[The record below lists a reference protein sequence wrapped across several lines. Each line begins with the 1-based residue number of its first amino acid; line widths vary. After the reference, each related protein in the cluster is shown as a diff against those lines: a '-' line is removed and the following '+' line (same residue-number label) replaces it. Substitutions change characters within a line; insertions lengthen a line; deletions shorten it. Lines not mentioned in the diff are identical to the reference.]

1 MKLTRT
7 FVFIMASALLL
18 TACNRESEQPEV
30 AVTANT
36 NPLLAYVPA
45 DTAYVFANLEPVP
58 EAITDAYVKRF
69 QPALDVMSNQISQ
82 FQAAYQ
88 SGEHESDLGA
98 RLAAAVLDE
107 LGGSLS
113 RESLEKIGISMNA
126 HHAFYAKG
134 IFPVI
139 RIGLS
144 DAQSLRDAIARIE
157 AKMGYQ
163 MPVREL
169 NGTSY
174 WRASE
179 DGMPVAVYIAILD
192 QQLAISV
199 FPVKAENS
207 LLAAFLGQEMP
218 GESMASSN
226 ALGILNSEK
235 GYTPYGSGSLD
246 IQKVA
251 DEILD
256 PASYTR
262 GLLGDGLNAEL
273 DSLDAVCVAELKS
286 MIARAPRMTAGTT
299 KLTANEM
306 AMAYDL
312 DIEGTLATALAA
324 LVPDVPSAAEGD
336 HLLSASL
343 AVKVGKLRQFVLD
356 KAMAI
361 TASPYQCTNLQELN
375 DQAAQ
380 LVTQLNIPMPP
391 MVNNLLGLRVQLND
405 FDPAQAVRQG
415 DGLLALH
422 VEKPEMFV
430 GMASM
435 LVPGFENLDLANQA
449 EPVKIPA
456 EMTHVDGIDLF
467 ALMGKD
473 AIGVAAGEKNV
484 KDLAAFMNAK
494 PQGNGTLF
502 SVSYDIGKQMAAQ
515 AAFVKQVNLNM
526 SDERSAVD
534 ELNDAVRE
542 TYTQMLERS
551 RLEVHLTPAGL
562 RVDSSLTFK

>member
-7 FVFIMASALLL
+7 FAFILASALLL
-18 TACNRESEQPEV
+18 TACNRESEQPE
-30 AVTANT
+30 AAATANT

-88 SGEHESDLGA
+88 SGEHEGDLPA
-98 RLAAAVLDE
+98 RLAMAVLDE

-113 RESLEKIGISMNA
+113 REGLEKIGISVNA
-126 HHAFYAKG
+126 HHAVYAKG
-134 IFPVI
+134 IFPVM
-139 RIGLS
+139 RVGLG

-157 AKMGYQ
+157 AKMDYQ

-169 NGTSY
+169 NGATY
-174 WRASE
+174 WRAGE
-179 DGMPVAVYIAILD
+179 DGTPVAVYIAILD

-199 FPVKAENS
+199 FPVNAESS

-262 GLLGDGLNAEL
+262 GLLGTGLNAEL

-286 MIARAPRMTAGTT
+286 MIAKAPRMTAGTT
-299 KLTANEM
+299 RLTANEM

-324 LVPDVPSAAEGD
+324 LVPNVPAAAEGD

-356 KAMAI
+356 KAVALA
-361 TASPYQCTNLQELN
+361 ASPYQCANLQELN

-405 FDPAQAVRQG
+405 FDPAQAVKQG

-435 LVPGFENLDLANQA
+435 LVPGFEDLDLANQS
-449 EPVKIPA
+449 EPVKIPS
-456 EMTHVDGIDLF
+456 EMTHLNGVDVF
-467 ALMGKD
+467 ALVGKD
-473 AIGVAAGEKNV
+473 AIGMAAGEKNV
-484 KDLAAFMNAK
+484 KDLAAFMNAR
-494 PQGNGTLF
+494 PQDNGTFF
-502 SVSYDIGKQMAAQ
+502 SVSYDIGRQMAAQ
-515 AAFVKQVNLNM
+515 AAFVEQLNLNM
-526 SDERSAVD
+526 SDAHAADGEYSA
-534 ELNDAVRE
+534 AVRE
-542 TYTQMLERS
+542 AYTRMLGRS
-551 RLEVHLTPAGL
+551 RFEVRLTPAGL
-562 RVDSSLTFK
+562 RVDNSLTFK

>member
-7 FVFIMASALLL
+7 FAFILASALLL
-18 TACNRESEQPEV
+18 TACNRESEQPE
-30 AVTANT
+30 AAATANT

-45 DTAYVFANLEPVP
+45 DAAYVFANLEPVP
-58 EAITDAYVKRF
+58 EAITDAYIDRF
-69 QPALDVMSNQISQ
+69 QPVLDVLSKQLSQ

-88 SGEHESDLGA
+88 SGEHEGDLPA
-98 RLAAAVLDE
+98 RLAMAVLDE

-113 RESLEKIGISMNA
+113 REGLEKIGISVNA
-126 HHAFYAKG
+126 HHAVYAKG
-134 IFPVI
+134 IFPVM
-139 RIGLS
+139 RVGLG

-157 AKMGYQ
+157 AKMDYQ

-169 NGTSY
+169 NGATY
-174 WRASE
+174 WRAGE
-179 DGMPVAVYIAILD
+179 DGTPVAVYIAILD

-199 FPVKAENS
+199 FPVNAESS

-218 GESMASSN
+218 EKSMASSN

-235 GYTPYGSGSLD
+235 GYTPYGSGILD
-246 IQKVA
+246 IQTVA

-262 GLLGDGLNAEL
+262 GLLGTGLNAEL

-286 MIARAPRMTAGTT
+286 MIAKAPRMTAGTT
-299 KLTANEM
+299 RLTANEM

-324 LVPDVPSAAEGD
+324 LVPNVPAAAEGD

-356 KAMAI
+356 KAVALA
-361 TASPYQCTNLQELN
+361 ASPYQCANLQELN

-405 FDPAQAVRQG
+405 FDPAQAVKQG

-435 LVPGFENLDLANQA
+435 LVPGFEDLDLANQS
-449 EPVKIPA
+449 EPVKIPS
-456 EMTHVDGIDLF
+456 EMTHLNGVDVF
-467 ALMGKD
+467 ALVGKD
-473 AIGVAAGEKNV
+473 AIGMAAGEKNV
-484 KDLAAFMNAK
+484 KDLAAFMNAR
-494 PQGNGTLF
+494 PQDNGTFF
-502 SVSYDIGKQMAAQ
+502 SVSYDIGRQMAAQ
-515 AAFVKQVNLNM
+515 AAFVEQLNLNM
-526 SDERSAVD
+526 SDAHAADGEYSA
-534 ELNDAVRE
+534 AVRE
-542 TYTQMLERS
+542 AYTRMLGRS
-551 RLEVHLTPAGL
+551 RFEVRLTPAGL
-562 RVDSSLTFK
+562 RVDNSLTFK